1 MQIEA
6 FKIRA
11 SAVSQIMTNPRS
23 KSEILSQTCKSYL
36 QTWLKEQLYQTK
48 KTIQSK
54 YLVKGTE
61 VEDIAIDYYSEFKGL
76 GFVLKNQDYFENDYM
91 KGTPDLLPDLDTVY
105 EFKSS
110 WDCFTFPLFETDI
123 DKSYWMQTQVYMHLT
138 SRKKAVLVYTLQNTP
153 DELEWDES
161 ADYSDLPASLRI
173 KEFEIQYDIDFINS
187 VEERVKECRLY
198 IEELLNQIK

>member
-161 ADYSDLPASLRI
+161 ADYSHLPASLRI